1 MPAKTFID
9 RPDLLDSESPPGL
22 RVVQLTADADHPF
35 CHVYMEAQVFSSDS
49 QRFLIRRSRMAHNH
63 TLNDPDYQY
72 HLCDLDAQ
80 EISPL
85 TNELNVCAPSFSPD
99 DQWVYYLTDDAQ
111 SGGAVALRR
120 VRPDGTGRETLRV
133 YDQPLSGADVPLRLI
148 YPLSTMSSD
157 GRYLV
162 TGAGV
167 GVERDP
173 WGIVRFDLA
182 TGEAMVIWRDPFIRN
197 SHPQYCRSH
206 DPQRRRDLLIQQN
219 HGQLWDTTTGETLA
233 YGHDPGGADVH
244 VIRDDGGDLRTMP
257 WGRDGSEYCQGHQC
271 WRGRSGWAIT
281 STMTYL
287 PKRQEGARMEC
298 RLIES
303 QPVAEAGHIGS
314 QSPDAVRHFLSVD
327 TAEPMFYHFA
337 TDIEGTRLISD
348 FWHPDGR
355 ETLYLFALDKPGRP
369 PKTVRYLLN
378 TRTAKTKDTHSH
390 PFLSPDGRRA
400 FFNSNESGNLQA
412 YMIENLPL

>member
-206 DPQRRRDLLIQQN
+206 DPQRRRDLLIQR
-219 HGQLWDTTTGETLA
+219 TTASSGTR
-233 YGHDPGGADVH
+233 PRV
-244 VIRDDGGDLRTMP
+244 R
-257 WGRDGSEYCQGHQC
+257 
-271 WRGRSGWAIT
+271 RSPTATTPAERT
-281 STMTYL
+281 STSSATMAVTSGRCRGVVTG
-287 PKRQEGARMEC
+287 PSTARAISAGEGA
-298 RLIES
+298 
-303 QPVAEAGHIGS
+303 AAGP
-314 QSPDAVRHFLSVD
+314 SPAR
-327 TAEPMFYHFA
+327 
-337 TDIEGTRLISD
+337 
-348 FWHPDGR
+348 
-355 ETLYLFALDKPGRP
+355 
-369 PKTVRYLLN
+369 
-378 TRTAKTKDTHSH
+378 
-390 PFLSPDGRRA
+390 
-400 FFNSNESGNLQA
+400 
-412 YMIENLPL
+412 